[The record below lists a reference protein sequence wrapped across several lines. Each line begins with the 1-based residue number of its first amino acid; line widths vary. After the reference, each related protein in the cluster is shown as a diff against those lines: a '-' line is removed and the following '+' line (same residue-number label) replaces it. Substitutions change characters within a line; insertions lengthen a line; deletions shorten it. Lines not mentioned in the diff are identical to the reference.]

1 MEPSAKAQTRAR
13 EKVAEMLGR
22 SQSQT
27 PLPELIE
34 RLNATLRGWA
44 NYFELGYPRKAK
56 RDLNSY
62 VRKKLTWHLQSR
74 SQRTWKP
81 FGDQSAYAHLNRM
94 GLIQL

>member
-1 MEPSAKAQTRAR
+1 MEPSVKAQKRAR
-13 EKVAEMLGR
+13 EKVAEILGR
-22 SQSQT
+22 NQSHT

-44 NYFELGYPRKAK
+44 NYFELGHPRKAK

-74 SQRTWKP
+74 SKRAWKP
-81 FGDQSAYAHLNRM
+81 LGDQSAYAHLNRM